1 MANCDYYNKMLAI
14 YKKLYIYLKSM
25 DKELIIKLT
34 ADEHK
39 IFGKLKKYR
48 DELKLNTVLRVAG
61 GWVRDKV
68 IYILCCLGYR
78 QGVQRY

>member
-1 MANCDYYNKMLAI
+1 MLAI